1 MSLMSIEPPMPNQN
15 RVTETCAKLSLT
27 SAELSV
33 DASCGLARVRLVQE
47 FQNQNSEPL
56 SVTYKLPLPADA
68 AVGGFAFV
76 IGDRR
81 IVGHIDG
88 RKEARE
94 TFERA
99 VIEGKSA
106 ALLEQDRSSL
116 FTQEIGNI
124 PPGATVRAEIDID
137 QPLTWLSEGSW
148 EWRFP
153 LAAAPRYLGSGP
165 IEGDVGIETAL
176 ADIGARASLSM
187 TIRDLIAEGRSP
199 ESPSHP
205 LVTNRVGGSFKIE
218 LGSGNKVELDR
229 DVVLRWPAAGSA
241 AVAAIDVA
249 RPGVAALS
257 ASAYGLL
264 TIVPPAPDA
273 KQPKVARDLT
283 LLIDTSGSMSGEPLA
298 QAKRVCCALVDSL
311 EIGDQLEMIEFSY
324 TSTSFERAPRAVDAA
339 LKKRAIAWI
348 QALDASGGTEML
360 SGVKHAMR
368 DLRAGSQRQVILITD
383 GLVGFE
389 REIVTTLLAEL
400 PRSARLHALGVGSA
414 VNRSLLAPIARA
426 GRGIEAIVG
435 LGEDPERAAARLLSR
450 TVAPAVVDLVIE
462 GSAFRRVVPSALGD
476 AYAGA
481 PLRAAIELDPAGGEL
496 VVRGR
501 TAEGAFVRSLR
512 VLPTSPGEG
521 SEAVVKLYGRELV
534 EDLEMRLSAGE
545 AASVIDAEIE
555 ETGKRFAILTR
566 HTSWVATTPEA
577 TVDPRDPTRKLV
589 QPQALPYGM
598 RAQSVGRAYAA
609 APPGMPMGMA
619 APGMGAPPGMGGF
632 GGPPPRPMV
641 TPGGFAIRSRA
652 MKDSLTRSAPAP
664 QSEKRDEGRT
674 AAAPP
679 PPPARSPAPAPWR
692 EEKKEAEERDEER
705 AAAPI
710 RVEAP
715 LGKKPTY
722 YQQVGQKLKKALGL
736 VKPLFGRLGITP
748 DAFVIELTVPTE
760 GLELA
765 YAGANVTLIL
775 EDGSETSAA
784 IIVERSTRE
793 GAHAGGLTVRVV
805 LENGA
810 GLNAEVRTARI
821 ELANGAVIEASI

>member
-15 RVTETCAKLSLT
+15 RVTETSAKLSLT

-47 FQNQNSEPL
+47 FQNHHAEPL

-137 QPLTWLSEGSW
+137 QPLVWQNEGSW

-153 LAAAPRYLGSGP
+153 LAAAPRYLGNGP
-165 IEGDVGIETAL
+165 IEGNVGIETAL
-176 ADIGARASLSM
+176 GGIGARASLSM
-187 TIRDLIAEGRSP
+187 TIRDLVAEGRSP

-205 LVTNRVGGSFKIE
+205 LVTNRVGGSFKVE

-241 AVAAIDVA
+241 PVAAIDVA
-249 RPGVAALS
+249 RPGVASLS
-257 ASAYGLL
+257 ASAFGLL

-311 EIGDQLEMIEFSY
+311 ETGDQLEMIEFSY

-368 DLRAGSQRQVILITD
+368 ELRAGSQRQVILITD

-400 PRSARLHALGVGSA
+400 PRTARLHALGVGSA

-450 TVAPAVVDLVIE
+450 TVAPAVVDIVIE

-496 VVRGR
+496 IVRGR
-501 TAEGAFVRSLR
+501 TAEGAFVRNLR
-512 VLPTSPGEG
+512 VVPTSPGEG

-577 TVDPRDPTRKLV
+577 TVDPRDATRKLV

-598 RAQSVGRAYAA
+598 RAQSVGRAYDSGMSVRSAPAPMRMAMRGMAA
-609 APPGMPMGMA
+609 APPP
-619 APGMGAPPGMGGF
+619 MGGF
-632 GGPPPRPMV
+632 GGAPRSMPP
-641 TPGGFAIRSRA
+641 GFAPPAASESRSR
-652 MKDSLTRSAPAP
+652 RSEDRPA
-664 QSEKRDEGRT
+664 K
-674 AAAPP
+674 AAPP
-679 PPPARSPAPAPWR
+679 PPVQSPAPAPWR
-692 EEKKEAEERDEER
+692 EEKKEAEERDEDR

-710 RVEAP
+710 REEAP

-736 VKPLFGRLGITP
+736 VKPLLGKLGTTP
-748 DAFVIELTVPTE
+748 DAFTIELTVPTE

-765 YAGANVTLIL
+765 YAGADVTLIL
-775 EDGSETSAA
+775 EDGSEATGT

-793 GAHAGGLTVRVV
+793 GTHAGGLTIRVV
-805 LENGA
+805 VENQA
-810 GLNAEVRTARI
+810 GMNAEVRTARI
-821 ELANGAVIEASI
+821 ELANGVVIEASS